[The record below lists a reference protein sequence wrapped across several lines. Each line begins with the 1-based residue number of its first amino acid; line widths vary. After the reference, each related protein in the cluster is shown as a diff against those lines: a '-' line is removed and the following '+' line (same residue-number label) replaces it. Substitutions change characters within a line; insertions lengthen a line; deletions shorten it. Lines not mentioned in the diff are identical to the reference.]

1 MRTAGWFDRGLR
13 LLVTVAVG
21 VSFVGRPLAMKG
33 GALAAQQAA
42 RQEASAMPD
51 MAMAGHPGS
60 PMPCHHH
67 CGQCCAPC
75 LACCACCVAAPLP
88 PTTGTPGPVIATAHV
103 VRAEPVVNRAVR
115 AGDRHLQPLPLGPP
129 LPLVS

>member
-1 MRTAGWFDRGLR
+1 MRTIGWFDRGLR

-21 VSFVGRPLAMKG
+21 VSFVGRPLMMKG
-33 GALAAQQAA
+33 GVLAAQQAA

-51 MAMAGHPGS
+51 MAMAGHAGS

-75 LACCACCVAAPLP
+75 LACCACAVVAPLP
-88 PTTGTPGPVIATAHV
+88 PAAGPLGPVIAAARV
-103 VRAEPVVNRAVR
+103 VRPEQVASHPVRPGR
-115 AGDRHLQPLPLGPP
+115 RHLQPLPLGPP